1 MDLNNNQFSDI
12 PALGDVEGLEN
23 YMNTESLKSLG
34 IPNNTPNDTQPIVQT
49 NDDTNA
55 QNDVAPTNVPA
66 QPTQGTTGVSREEFD
81 NLVKSISDIRE
92 SLQQRTVQAPQ
103 PQPTTGPVYTAQ
115 QMQFINTALQRGYS
129 MEQILATLQ
138 KNAGQDANSQK
149 ITAIENYLKQQQV
162 QRLENEFIEKMTA
175 FGNKWGL
182 SEQDLVTFG
191 QKALSLGIN
200 VATVTDLD
208 TVFRAV
214 YPEQYAIRSKRMQ
227 NTPSS
232 QIYGGTSIPE
242 STRAMAS
249 RAEDAY
255 VENFLA
261 HTMPN
266 MYNTSKK

>member
-34 IPNNTPNDTQPIVQT
+34 IPNDTSNDTQPTVQT

-66 QPTQGTTGVSREEFD
+66 QPTQGTVGVSREEFD

-103 PQPTTGPVYTAQ
+103 PQPTTGPAYTAQ